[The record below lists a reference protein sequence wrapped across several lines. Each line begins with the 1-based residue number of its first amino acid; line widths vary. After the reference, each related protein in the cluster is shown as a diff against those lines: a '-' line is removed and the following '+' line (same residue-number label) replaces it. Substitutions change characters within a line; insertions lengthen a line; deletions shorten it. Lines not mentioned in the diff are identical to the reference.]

1 MSPGVCTAPVPAPER
16 DCPSEGCQ
24 LAVRRQPNY
33 KCVERQDVEKQDV
46 TPRFSTLCYS
56 TPCLSTVC
64 FLTPLVFSSRLLIPP
79 PHPRERHLVGPH
91 LIERVAVV
99 QAAILHDRG
108 NLRGVVDV
116 LERIGVEHHEIGELA
131 GLERAEIL

>member
-56 TPCLSTVC
+56 TP
-64 FLTPLVFSSRLLIPP
+64 LVFSSRLLIPP

-116 LERIGVEHHEIGELA
+116 LERIG
-131 GLERAEIL
+131 